1 MYTRVT
7 TFEAK
12 DIEAVEA
19 ELDTIAE
26 KISKIDGV
34 LSMTTAW
41 TGEGKGISM
50 AVYESAEA
58 AEAAQ
63 SHVVGIWGGIMEHL
77 AGMPVSTEYERGRK
91 FV

>member
-7 TFEAK
+7 TFEATNLA
-12 DIEAVEA
+12 AVEA

-26 KISKIDGV
+26 KISHIPGV

-63 SHVVGIWGGIMEHL
+63 AHAAAIWGGIMEHL
-77 AGMPVSTEYERGRK
+77 AGMPLSTEYERGRK